1 MNNTTISL
9 PREHFPLPQEI
20 ASFIETL
27 NLVYLVSGIF
37 IGLIAVITVFGNGLL
52 LLAIIKDPFQSFR
65 TPMTVFVVGLAMT
78 DGFTGL
84 IVDPLTAFISIASY
98 LNLFRSNNPAILK
111 LLEDCFKVNSYVSF
125 TTMNASLQILLALT
139 FCQYLAISFPHKHR
153 TFVTRR
159 NAIITVGAIVVYCI
173 IFSLLLEYKVPSKVK
188 LEIDVN
194 LNTNIVLV
202 ALILCHILLYRAY
215 CVHLNRVSNLDGNDA
230 ARKRRREQQRQFTS
244 ANLLLVTFLVLF
256 TLPSVI
262 LWNLRLYKYN
272 DRNSLSLSQDLRI
285 KLAEVVTVNVL
296 VLKFALD
303 PFIYAWRLSKYRQA
317 ITSIIRCNSV
327 AHEIDGGS
335 SLRTISTFETE
346 GNRGNYRGNPSQDGS
361 VAICLTGKH

>member
-1 MNNTTISL
+1 M
-9 PREHFPLPQEI
+9 
-20 ASFIETL
+20 
-27 NLVYLVSGIF
+27 
-37 IGLIAVITVFGNGLL
+37 GLIAAITVFGNGLL
-52 LLAIIKDPFQSFR
+52 ILAIIKDPFKSFR
-65 TPMTVFVVGLAMT
+65 TPMTVFVVGLAIT

-111 LLEDCFKVNSYVSF
+111 LLEDCLKVNSYVSF
-125 TTMNASLQILLALT
+125 ITMNASFQILLALT

-159 NAIITVGAIVVYCI
+159 NAIITVSAILVYCI

-202 ALILCHILLYRAY
+202 ALILCHVLLYRAY
-215 CVHLNRVSNLDGNDA
+215 RVHLNRVSNLDGNDA

-272 DRNSLSLSQDLRI
+272 DRNSLSDLRI

-327 AHEIDGGS
+327 AHEIDGS
-335 SLRTISTFETE
+335 SSTRTISTLEAE

>member
-1 MNNTTISL
+1 
-9 PREHFPLPQEI
+9 
-20 ASFIETL
+20 
-27 NLVYLVSGIF
+27 
-37 IGLIAVITVFGNGLL
+37 
-52 LLAIIKDPFQSFR
+52 
-65 TPMTVFVVGLAMT
+65 MTVFVVGLAMT

-125 TTMNASLQILLALT
+125 ITMNASFQILLALT

-153 TFVTRR
+153 TYVTRR
-159 NAIITVGAIVVYCI
+159 TAIITVGAIVVYCI
-173 IFSLLLEYKVPSKVK
+173 IVSLLLEYKVPSKVK

-202 ALILCHILLYRAY
+202 ALILCHVLLYRAY
-215 CVHLNRVSNLDGNDA
+215 RVHLNRVSNLDANDA

-285 KLAEVVTVNVL
+285 KLAEFEVVTVNVL

-317 ITSIIRCNSV
+317 IMSIIRCNSV
-327 AHEIDGGS
+327 AHAIDGS
-335 SLRTISTFETE
+335 SSSRTISTFEEE

-361 VAICLTGKH
+361 VAICLNGKH

>member
-1 MNNTTISL
+1 M
-9 PREHFPLPQEI
+9 
-20 ASFIETL
+20 
-27 NLVYLVSGIF
+27 
-37 IGLIAVITVFGNGLL
+37 
-52 LLAIIKDPFQSFR
+52 
-65 TPMTVFVVGLAMT
+65 
-78 DGFTGL
+78 
-84 IVDPLTAFISIASY
+84 
-98 LNLFRSNNPAILK
+98 
-111 LLEDCFKVNSYVSF
+111 
-125 TTMNASLQILLALT
+125 
-139 FCQYLAISFPHKHR
+139 
-153 TFVTRR
+153 
-159 NAIITVGAIVVYCI
+159 VYCI

-202 ALILCHILLYRAY
+202 ALIFCHVLLYRTY
-215 CVHLNRVSNLDGNDA
+215 RVHLNRVSNLDGNDA

-296 VLKFALD
+296 VVKFALD